1 MGRSE
6 IDRPFFYLH
15 LVVLVIIAPFT
26 YFSFSQ
32 LGLVCG
38 NHRSVFCC
46 LIVFATIRETFLNV
60 D

>member
-6 IDRPFFYLH
+6 IDRPFFIY
-15 LVVLVIIAPFT
+15 T
-26 YFSFSQ
+26 WSFS
-32 LGLVCG
+32 LSSLRLHTSPFHNLVCG

-46 LIVFATIRETFLNV
+46 LIVFATIHETFLNV